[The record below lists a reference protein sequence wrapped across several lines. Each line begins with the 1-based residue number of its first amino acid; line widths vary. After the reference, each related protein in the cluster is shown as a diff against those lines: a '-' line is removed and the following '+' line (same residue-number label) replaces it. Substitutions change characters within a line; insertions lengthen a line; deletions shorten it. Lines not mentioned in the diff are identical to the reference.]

1 MTNRAIEKAAAK
13 ALLAGEPDQAV
24 DRLQAALGGKWRWF
38 RTLAQRFET
47 RFGGTRPRLLNVSAF
62 LREDRAFQRAI
73 VKYKLD
79 IALGPIPSVRMQP
92 IPAASAW
99 GLPAIESAGQLADWL
114 CLSTGELDWLAD
126 LRGMNCGA
134 LENYQYRAEPKR
146 SGGVRLVE
154 APKLRLKAAQQ
165 VILHQILDK
174 IPPHP
179 AAHGFVARRSIQS
192 FASPHVGKKIVL
204 KMDLQDFF
212 PTISAARIN
221 ALFRILGYP
230 ESVAD
235 LLGGLCTNTVPK
247 AVCRI
252 LSASPELYNRL
263 HVPQGAPT
271 SPALANACA
280 YRADCRLAGLA
291 ESAGLDY
298 TRYADDLAFSGDRIS
313 STFAA
318 HAVAIL
324 MEEGFDVNHRKTRIM
339 RQGVRQCLAGLV
351 TNQRLN
357 VAREDFDQLKAT
369 LTNCVRHG
377 PVSQNRHGHP
387 QFRLHLEGRIA
398 FVSSLNRAKGQRLRR
413 IFEQIEWPRA
423 T

>member
-1 MTNRAIEKAAAK
+1 M
-13 ALLAGEPDQAV
+13 
-24 DRLQAALGGKWRWF
+24 
-38 RTLAQRFET
+38 
-47 RFGGTRPRLLNVSAF
+47 
-62 LREDRAFQRAI
+62 
-73 VKYKLD
+73 
-79 IALGPIPSVRMQP
+79 
-92 IPAASAW
+92 
-99 GLPAIESAGQLADWL
+99 
-114 CLSTGELDWLAD
+114 
-126 LRGMNCGA
+126 
-134 LENYQYRAEPKR
+134 
-146 SGGVRLVE
+146 
-154 APKLRLKAAQQ
+154 
-165 VILHQILDK
+165 
-174 IPPHP
+174 
-179 AAHGFVARRSIQS
+179 
-192 FASPHVGKKIVL
+192 
-204 KMDLQDFF
+204 
-212 PTISAARIN
+212 
-221 ALFRILGYP
+221 
-230 ESVAD
+230 
-235 LLGGLCTNTVPK
+235 
-247 AVCRI
+247 
-252 LSASPELYNRL
+252 
-263 HVPQGAPT
+263 PQGAPT